1 MIIYSWLEITFDY
14 VSLCRV
20 AGRKGLLCG
29 VQVGAEDDWDWP
41 GGDGVVVDVD
51 ADAGADHSYPRAR
64 IPLEGWSA
72 IDDVGRS
79 QQGLQQELDTVLAV
93 GVDCPSE
100 GDAFGLGQLGSL
112 PQNLC
117 EKMGDY

>member
-1 MIIYSWLEITFDY
+1 MEITFDY
-14 VSLCRV
+14 VSLCGV
-20 AGRKGLLCG
+20 AGREGLLCG
-29 VQVGAEDDWDWP
+29 VWVGAEDDWDGP

-51 ADAGADHSYPRAR
+51 ADAGIDHRDPRAR

-79 QQGLQQELDTVLAV
+79 RQSLQQELDTVFAV

-100 GDAFGLGQLGSL
+100 SDAFGLGQLGSL

-117 EKMGDY
+117 EKWEIIASCIM